1 MIATIT
7 TTDLTA
13 TSADAAI
20 ASIDDLGYAIAARG
34 IHAEPATLL
43 QLADTARDL
52 GVDDVLVGLMVDDDE
67 PAAARVRAFARVSTR
82 VASVLRDGDGLAL
95 AC

>member
-1 MIATIT
+1 MIT
-7 TTDLTA
+7 TISTTVSTD
-13 TSADAAI
+13 AI

-52 GVDDVLVGLMVDDDE
+52 GVDDLLVDLMVDDDE

>member
-1 MIATIT
+1 MIT
-7 TTDLTA
+7 TISTTASTD
-13 TSADAAI
+13 AI

-52 GVDDVLVGLMVDDDE
+52 GVDDLLVDLMVDDDE